1 MERVNAICRHAL
13 WRESMDEIARLE
25 QDRVFCRHD
34 RAHLLDVARL
44 AYMENLEQG
53 LGVDKELIYAAAL
66 LHDIGRHLQY
76 TKNIPHDEAGAQLA
90 EIIMADCGFSP
101 AEREEVAQAILQHRG
116 GGDRSRDG
124 LAALLY
130 RADKASRAC
139 LFCTAEPECNWSREK
154 KNMTI
159 RA

>member
-1 MERVNAICRHAL
+1 
-13 WRESMDEIARLE
+13 
-25 QDRVFCRHD
+25 
-34 RAHLLDVARL
+34 
-44 AYMENLEQG
+44 MENLERG

-139 LFCTAEPECNWSREK
+139 LFCAAEPECNWSREK

>member
-1 MERVNAICRHAL
+1 MERVNAICRH
-13 WRESMDEIARLE
+13 DCTH
-25 QDRVFCRHD
+25 F
-34 RAHLLDVARL
+34 LDVARL
-44 AYMENLEQG
+44 AYMENLERG
-53 LGVDKELIYAAAL
+53 LGVEKELIYAAAL

-90 EIIMADCGFSP
+90 KIIMADCGFSP

-116 GGDRSRDG
+116 DGAPSRDG

-139 LFCTAEPECNWSREK
+139 LFCAAEPECNWSREK

>member
-1 MERVNAICRHAL
+1 MERVNAICRHKL
-13 WRESMDEIARLE
+13 WRESVDEIARLE
-25 QDRVFCRHD
+25 QDRAFCRHD
-34 RAHLLDVARL
+34 RAHFLDVARL
-44 AYMENLEQG
+44 AYIENLERG

-76 TKNIPHDEAGAQLA
+76 TQNIPHDEAGAQLA

-101 AEREEVAQAILQHRG
+101 AERAEVSRAILQHRG
-116 GGDRSRDG
+116 DGDRSRDG

-154 KNMTI
+154 KNMTLQ
-159 RA
+159 A